1 MKWSNKKDLLTN
13 SNQMNKKKAFSLF
26 ETSIVILIV
35 GIAIAAITQG
45 TRLVQQFRLNNA
57 RSLTQSSP
65 VSATD
70 NLVLWLETTSTNS
83 FQPTGYSNNAPLAAA
98 SGTKVW
104 YDLNNKNDAL
114 STSNSPYSS
123 NPTYIKKGINGLPSL
138 KFDGVSQYLDFTDPS
153 ALVNGSYTVFV
164 VEQPTKNS
172 GNFNYFLSSKIG
184 SCFTNTCFS
193 LGHENIT
200 SGTYTIYLSNFSN
213 YIAITASDISGL
225 SYRTDR
231 AILHSAIFSTVG
243 SRKYFY
249 NGTFGKSDSN
259 TNAIIGNS
267 GMTIGNAASLSGGFY
282 QGLIGEIIIFNRAL
296 DKDERWAIE
305 AYLGKKW
312 GISVNQN

>member
-1 MKWSNKKDLLTN
+1 
-13 SNQMNKKKAFSLF
+13 MNKKKAFSLI
-26 ETSIVILIV
+26 ETSIVIVII
-35 GIAIAAITQG
+35 GIAVAAITQG

-65 VSATD
+65 VPATD

-83 FQPTGYSNNAPLAAA
+83 FQPTGYSNNSQLAAA

-104 YDLNNKNDAL
+104 YDLSSRKNNAL

-123 NPTYIKKGINGLPSL
+123 NPVYIKNGINGLPSL

-164 VEQPTKNS
+164 VEQPTKTS
-172 GNFNYFLSSKIG
+172 GNFNYFLSSKSG
-184 SCFTNTCFS
+184 SCSTNTCFS
-193 LGHENIT
+193 IGHENIT

-213 YIAITASDISGL
+213 YIATTASDISGL
-225 SYRTDR
+225 TYRTDR
-231 AILHSAIFSTVG
+231 AILHSATFSTIG

-249 NGTFGKSDSN
+249 NGTLGKSDNN
-259 TNAIIGNS
+259 TTAVNGNSSMAIGN
-267 GMTIGNAASLSGGFY
+267 TASLSGGFY

-305 AYLGKKW
+305 AYLSKKW

>member
-1 MKWSNKKDLLTN
+1 
-13 SNQMNKKKAFSLF
+13 MNKKKAFSLV
-26 ETSIVILIV
+26 EISIITLIV
-35 GIAIAAITQG
+35 GVAITAITQG
-45 TRLVQQFRLNNA
+45 TRLVQQFRLNSA

-65 VSATD
+65 VPATD
-70 NLVLWLETTSTNS
+70 NLVLWLETTSANS
-83 FQPTGYSNNAPLAAA
+83 FQSIGYSNDAPLAAA

-104 YDLNNKNDAL
+104 YDLSRKNDAL

-123 NPTYIKKGINGLPSL
+123 NPVYIKKGINGLPSL
-138 KFDGVSQYLDFTDPS
+138 KFDGSSQYLDFTDPS

-164 VEQPTKNS
+164 VEQPTKTS
-172 GNFNYFLSSKIG
+172 GTFNYFLSSKSG
-184 SCFTNTCFS
+184 SCSTNTCFS
-193 LGHENIT
+193 IGHENIT

-213 YIAITASDISGL
+213 YIATTASDISGL
-225 SYRTDR
+225 SYKTDR
-231 AILHSAIFSTVG
+231 PILHSAIFSTIG

-249 NGTFGKSDSN
+249 NGTLGKSDGN
-259 TNAIIGNS
+259 TNAIIDNKD
-267 GMTIGNAASLSGGFY
+267 MTIGNSTSLSGGFY

>member
-35 GIAIAAITQG
+35 GVAIAAITQG
-45 TRLVQQFRLNNA
+45 TRLVYQFRLNSA

-65 VSATD
+65 VLATD

-83 FQPTGYSNNAPLAAA
+83 FQPTGYSNNAPLAAT

-153 ALVNGSYTVFV
+153 ALVNSSYTVFV
-164 VEQPTKNS
+164 VEQPTKTS
-172 GNFNYFLSSKIG
+172 GTFNYFLSSKSG
-184 SCFTNTCFS
+184 SCSTNSCFS

-213 YIAITASDISGL
+213 YIATTASDISGL
-225 SYRTDR
+225 SYKTDR
-231 AILHSAIFSTVG
+231 PILHSAIFSTIG

-249 NGTFGKSDSN
+249 NGTLGKSDGN
-259 TNAIIGNS
+259 TNAIIDNKD
-267 GMTIGNAASLSGGFY
+267 MTIGNSTSLSGGFY

>member
-13 SNQMNKKKAFSLF
+13 SNYMNQKKAFSLV
-26 ETSIVILIV
+26 EVSIVIMIIGV
-35 GIAIAAITQG
+35 AIAAITQG
-45 TRLVQQFRLNNA
+45 TRLVNQFRLNSA

-65 VSATD
+65 VPATD
-70 NLVLWLETTSTNS
+70 NLVLWLETTSSNS
-83 FQPTGYSNNAPLAAA
+83 FQPTGYNNNAPLAAT

-104 YDLNNKNDAL
+104 YDLSLKNDAL

-123 NPTYIKKGINGLPSL
+123 NPTYIKNGINGLPSL

-153 ALVNGSYTVFV
+153 ALVNGSYTIFV
-164 VEQPTKNS
+164 VEQPTKTS
-172 GNFNYFLSSKIG
+172 GTFNYFLSSKSG
-184 SCFTNTCFS
+184 DCSTNTCFS

-213 YIAITASDISGL
+213 YIATTASDISGL
-225 SYRTDR
+225 TYKTDR
-231 AILHSAIFSTVG
+231 AILHSAIFSTIG

-249 NGTFGKSDSN
+249 NGKIGKSDGN
-259 TNAIIGNS
+259 NIAINGNS

-312 GISVNQN
+312 GISVNQT

>member
-1 MKWSNKKDLLTN
+1 
-13 SNQMNKKKAFSLF
+13 MNKKKAFSLV
-26 ETSIVILIV
+26 EISIITLIV
-35 GIAIAAITQG
+35 GVAIAAITQG
-45 TRLVQQFRLNNA
+45 TRLVQQFRLNSA

-65 VSATD
+65 VPATD

-83 FQPTGYSNNAPLAAA
+83 FQSIGYSNNDPLAAA

-104 YDLNNKNDAL
+104 YDLSRKNDAL

-123 NPTYIKKGINGLPSL
+123 NPIYIKKGINGLPSL
-138 KFDGVSQYLDFTDPS
+138 KFDGSSQYLDFTDPS

-164 VEQPTKNS
+164 VEQPTKTS
-172 GNFNYFLSSKIG
+172 GTFNYFLSSKSG
-184 SCFTNTCFS
+184 SCSTNTCFS

-213 YIAITASDISGL
+213 YIATTASDISGL
-225 SYRTDR
+225 SYKTDR
-231 AILHSAIFSTVG
+231 PILHSAIFSTIG

-249 NGTFGKSDSN
+249 NGTLGKSDGN
-259 TNAIIGNS
+259 TNAIIDNKD
-267 GMTIGNAASLSGGFY
+267 MTIGNSTSLSGGFY